1 MPVFE
6 LNDDLV
12 FPPTH
17 FAEEEGLLA
26 VGGDLTINRLLLA
39 YSMGIFPWYDEGDPI
54 LWWSPAPRMIIRPKE
69 FTPSRSLSRKLKKGR
84 FHFTMDTDFEQ
95 VIRRCATVPRQGQES
110 TWITNDMVDAYVAL
124 HHAGYAHSVETWAGN
139 RLVGGLYGLSIGSCF
154 FGESM
159 FSIESDAS
167 KAAFHTL
174 ATTLAAWDFT
184 LIDCQLHN
192 PHLESLGAYTV
203 SREVFTTLLDVGVHG
218 ETRMEP
224 WTVPFKRTQEK

>member
-6 LNDDLV
+6 LNEDLV

-17 FAEEEGLLA
+17 LAEEEGLLA

-54 LWWSPAPRMIIRPKE
+54 LWWSPSHRMIIRPRE
-69 FTPSRSLSRKLKKGR
+69 FVPSKSLLRKLKKGHFR
-84 FHFTMDTDFEQ
+84 FTMDTDFEQ
-95 VIRRCATVPRQGQES
+95 VIRRCATVPRRGQES
-110 TWITNDMVDAYVAL
+110 TWITSDMIEAYMEL
-124 HHAGYAHSVETWAGN
+124 HRAGYAHSVETRVGDT
-139 RLVGGLYGLSIGSCF
+139 LVGGLYGLAIGSCF

-159 FSIESDAS
+159 FSLESDAS

-174 ATTLAAWDFT
+174 ATTLASWDFT

-203 SREVFTTLLDVGVHG
+203 SREEFTAMLSAGVQA
-218 ETRMEP
+218 ETQAEI
-224 WTVPFKRTQEK
+224 WTSRFRLSQGQ